1 MDNAITSLGLF
12 PLELLQPL
20 SINTNF
26 VALLPTLP
34 FPSDSSVG
42 LLNLVL
48 DILVSATTLLSAY
61 TSKMKDDKKW
71 EVFWRIYLSS
81 FLLGAVSF
89 FLFQIAS
96 SKTLDLLLAKS
107 ALWLGLAVISFY
119 FLTLS
124 TSYSLAK
131 IAAPPQNKKNS
142 ASSLCSPRLCRL
154 CPGILLHSAH
164 KHFIQHSNGSSFP
177 LLLPLHMLGSG
188 IVRAK
193 VAPQEIRES
202 ALKYPQ
208 QTTIPRASHS
218 IFLFFDMHYLRPWT
232 LYIK

>member
-12 PLELLQPL
+12 PLELMQPL
-20 SINTNF
+20 STNTNF

-34 FPSDSSVG
+34 FSPDSSVG

-61 TSKMKDDKKW
+61 TSKMKDGKKW

-131 IAAPPQNKKNS
+131 IAAPQTRRT
-142 ASSLCSPRLCRL
+142 A
-154 CPGILLHSAH
+154 LLHCVLLGFAGFALAYFCILPVS
-164 KHFIQHSNGSSFP
+164 ISSNIATVAASLSVYLSICLALALFVRR
-177 LLLPLHMLGSG
+177 LLLKKFGNQPSNTRSRTPSHVLHIAFSC
-188 IVRAK
+188 
-193 VAPQEIRES
+193 
-202 ALKYPQ
+202 
-208 QTTIPRASHS
+208 
-218 IFLFFDMHYLRPWT
+218 F
-232 LYIK
+232 

>member
-131 IAAPPQNKKNS
+131 IAAPPPK
-142 ASSLCSPRLCRL
+142 
-154 CPGILLHSAH
+154 
-164 KHFIQHSNGSSFP
+164 
-177 LLLPLHMLGSG
+177 
-188 IVRAK
+188 
-193 VAPQEIRES
+193 QEEQRFFTVFSS
-202 ALKYPQ
+202 ALP
-208 QTTIPRASHS
+208 A
-218 IFLFFDMHYLRPWT
+218 LPWHT
-232 LYIK
+232 SAFCP